1 MSLTGLP
8 EASFTSN
15 PRKAVRPSQ
24 EKKMSLATAVEFP
37 RLYPAVELVRYR
49 PAADVSRVAFPPSPV
64 GTKRPSLLAEILV
77 TVLFTGVGVASW
89 AVASAMERG
98 RDPHIG

>member
-1 MSLTGLP
+1 
-8 EASFTSN
+8 
-15 PRKAVRPSQ
+15 
-24 EKKMSLATAVEFP
+24 MSLATAVEFP

-49 PAADVSRVAFPPSPV
+49 PAAEASRVALPPSPV
-64 GTKRPSLLAEILV
+64 ATTRPSLLAEIMI
-77 TVLFTGVGVASW
+77 TVLFTGIGVASW